1 MKITVTALCLAA
13 SAWLLQ
19 GCANNQNM
27 PLLFGQ
33 SHTVG
38 ITIGGSTTEQ
48 GVDFTLGYKD
58 KNFAVVPVTVKH
70 ANGDSTQIRSQ
81 ATPGHEDALSVLGQF
96 QVNSDTTAANV
107 GLGKFFATGI
117 AAKTLA
123 DGFKA
128 KLGATAAS
136 APK

>member
-1 MKITVTALCLAA
+1 
-13 SAWLLQ
+13 
-19 GCANNQNM
+19 M
-27 PLLFGQ
+27 PVLPTLLFGQ

-58 KNFAVVPVTVKH
+58 KNVAVVPVTVKQT
-70 ANGDSTQIRSQ
+70 NGNSTQIRSQ

-96 QVNSDTTAANV
+96 QVDSDTRAANV
-107 GLGKFFATGI
+107 GLGKFFATGN

-128 KLGATAAS
+128 RLGATAAS

>member
-1 MKITVTALCLAA
+1 MKIIVTALCLAA
-13 SAWLLQ
+13 PAWLLQ

-58 KNFAVVPVTVKH
+58 KNFAVVPVTVKQ
-70 ANGDSTQIRSQ
+70 ANGNSTQIRSQ
-81 ATPGHEDALSVLGQF
+81 ASPGHEDALSVLGQF
-96 QVNSDTTAANV
+96 QVNSDTTAGNV
-107 GLGKFFATGI
+107 GLGKFFATGN

-128 KLGATAAS
+128 RLGAPAAS